1 MATHSSILAWRI
13 PTDREA
19 WWAVVH
25 GGHNQLDR
33 TEQLSAQHAQDGIIK
48 ETNNTQHLV
57 RS

>member
-1 MATHSSILAWRI
+1 MATHINILAWRI
-13 PTDREA
+13 PTDRGA

-25 GGHNQLDR
+25 GGHKQLDT
-33 TEQLSAQHAQDGIIK
+33 TEQLSAQHARDGIIK